1 MTDGFR
7 IANCS
12 GFYGDRFS
20 AAREMV
26 EGGPIDVLTGD
37 YLAER
42 TLQIMLKDKLRDP
55 KLGFARNFLPQLRE
69 VAGFCAERGIP
80 IVVDAGGVNPASLAR
95 AAEDLYR
102 ELGVRATV
110 AYLEGDDLLPQLE
123 ELTSNRETLAH
134 LDTGSPLET
143 MGKPILSANAYLGAF
158 GIVEALERGAD
169 LVICP
174 RITDASLTL
183 GPAAWKFGWKRDN
196 WDVLA
201 AGVVAGHIIECGP
214 QCSGG
219 NYSFFT
225 DAPNMTRPGFPIA
238 EMYEDGSFVITKH
251 EGTDG
256 IVDVGTVTAQLL
268 YEISGPRYANPDVVA
283 RLDTVNLVQEGPD
296 RVRVSGVRGEPA
308 PPTSKVCVNYA
319 GGYRNSVTFMVP
331 GLDIEKKAQ
340 VAQDGFWSLVGG
352 QAQFA
357 EVRTTLQRG
366 GSGDSERFALLTIA
380 ARDEDESKT
389 GEKFYAAVEE
399 MGLSTYPGYE
409 IVKASPSATAVFEY
423 WPGTVAKKWID
434 QRVVIGN
441 QIISITPAPD
451 CDEFE
456 APAAPAPIEQTVP
469 DGDTRDI
476 PLGRVF
482 GARSGDKG
490 GIANLGLWAGN
501 EEAYVWLVEFL
512 TVDRLKEVFPEAA
525 PHVVDR
531 YELPNLL
538 SINFVIHGLLD
549 QGCATTL
556 RIWDPQAKYVCEEVR
571 AAIVPIPFSLLEAQT
586 N

>member
-20 AAREMV
+20 AAKEMV

-55 KLGFARNFLPQLRE
+55 KLGFARNFLPQLRG
-69 VAGFCAERGIP
+69 VAAFCAERGIP
-80 IVVDAGGVNPASLAR
+80 IVVDAGGVNPAGLAR

-123 ELTSNRETLAH
+123 ALTSNGETLPH
-134 LDTGSPLET
+134 LDTGTPLQT
-143 MGKPILSANAYLGAF
+143 RGKPILSANAYLGAF
-158 GIVEALERGAD
+158 GIVEALQRGAD

-183 GPAAWKFGWKRDN
+183 GPAAWKFGWERDN
-196 WDVLA
+196 WDALA

-225 DAPNMTRPGFPIA
+225 DAPSMTRPGFPIA

-283 RLDTVNLVQEGPD
+283 RLDTVNLIQEGPD

-308 PPTSKVCVNYA
+308 PPTGKVCVNYA

-331 GLDIEKKAQ
+331 GLDIDAKAQ

-357 EVRTTLQRG
+357 EVRTILQRG

-409 IVKASPSATAVFEY
+409 IVKASPSATTVFEY
-423 WPGTVAKKWID
+423 WPGTVAKEWID

-451 CDEFE
+451 GDAFE
-456 APAAPAPIEQTVP
+456 TPAAPAPIEAAVP

-490 GIANLGLWAGN
+490 GIANLGLWARN
-501 EEAYVWLVEFL
+501 EEAYVWLLEFL

-525 PHVVDR
+525 PYDIDR

-538 SINFVIHGLLD
+538 SVNFVIHGLLD

-556 RIWDPQAKYVCEEVR
+556 RVWDPQAKYVCEEVR
-571 AAIVPIPFSLLEAQT
+571 AVIVSIPVSILEDQT